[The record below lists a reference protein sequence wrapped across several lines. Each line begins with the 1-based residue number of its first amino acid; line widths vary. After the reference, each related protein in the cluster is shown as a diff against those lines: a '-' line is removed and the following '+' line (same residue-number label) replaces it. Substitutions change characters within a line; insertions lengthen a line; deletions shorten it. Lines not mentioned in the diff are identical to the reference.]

1 MSTQLQPIATHATFS
16 NDLQQI
22 YAMHMFV
29 REVAIAAGFSNV
41 ALGDIELAVVEACAN
56 VIKHAYRK
64 APKNT
69 ARIDLSV
76 TYDWGALTL
85 TITDWGEPFVPPAS
99 PLPAPDVAGMV
110 KDKKWG
116 GMGLFFIQ
124 QLMDEVAWD
133 IRPGVWNRLKMVKRL
148 V

>member
-1 MSTQLQPIATHATFS
+1 MSTQLRPIVANATFK

-56 VIKHAYRK
+56 VIKHAYRDV
-64 APKNT
+64 PENT
-69 ARIDLSV
+69 ANIELAV
-76 TYDWGALTL
+76 TYDWGALAITL
-85 TITDWGEPFVPPAS
+85 TDWGKPFHPPTS
-99 PLPAPDVAGMV
+99 KVPAPDIEHMTRE
-110 KDKKWG
+110 KKRG

-124 QLMDEVAWD
+124 QMMDEVAWD
-133 IRPGVWNRLKMVKRL
+133 IRPSVWNRVRMVKRL